1 VYPDDRAIQQGVWWA
16 QLERSWTATDGQRV
30 LVIAGRNAEQPESEM
45 GSKCHSVVMGAMRLP
60 AVLGALRKNGY
71 RRSATDPYLPYK
83 QFRPNDDPPQ
93 KSRSVLHIHGTSHIG
108 RYAASQAV

>member
-1 VYPDDRAIQQGVWWA
+1 MYPDDRAIQQGVWWA

-71 RRSATDPYLPYK
+71 RRSATGRYLPYMLC
-83 QFRPNDDPPQ
+83 RPNDDLRQ
-93 KSRSVLHIHGTSHIG
+93 KWRSVPHTHGTSRIG
-108 RYAASQAV
+108 RYGGS